1 MPLFV
6 RIWGRLR
13 GEHDIDSAYSLGKF
27 GMLFNIVGILYLLFA
42 IVTFNFPSVAP
53 VKADNFNYTSAACG
67 VAILIAA
74 VTWFTTGKKNYT
86 GPQRGGILQV
96 LDGSDGSGHKAK
108 SLDQDDIVG
117 KTK

>member
-13 GEHDIDSAYSLGKF
+13 GEHEIDSAYSLGKL
-27 GMLFNIVGILYLLFA
+27 GMVFNVVGIVYLLFA
-42 IVTFNFPSVAP
+42 IVTFNFPSVYT

-74 VTWFTTGKKNYT
+74 ITWFTTGKKNYT
-86 GPQRGGILQV
+86 GPQRGGILQT
-96 LDGSDGSGHKAK
+96 LEGSDSSDRGPR
-108 SLDQDDIVG
+108 SLEQVDVDG